1 MIYLCGIVAV
11 DTDRRI
17 VKRGQ
22 QVLPDIADLGGV
34 LFEAVKDKA
43 DMLRIELQKPGLHD
57 LCREIAASDADMAAG
72 GTDGIGHQTD
82 DFFQAFLFVW
92 HFLQENIIVDI
103 FFN

>member
-1 MIYLCGIVAV
+1 MIDLCGIVAV

-43 DMLRIELQKPGLHD
+43 DMLRIELQKPGIPNLN
-57 LCREIAASDADMAAG
+57 
-72 GTDGIGHQTD
+72 
-82 DFFQAFLFVW
+82 DFINSILLFTISKKSMLDEKLIEPANVC
-92 HFLQENIIVDI
+92 FSGFITK
-103 FFN
+103 FP